1 MVIKYELL
9 IVMIFLSLQ
18 RRSQTSTVYIY
29 HVCISTGGRTLILIK
44 FFYHIISLDLNVHLI
59 SENTHVVLKM

>member
-29 HVCISTGGRTLILIK
+29 HVYISTGGRVGHLFISS
-44 FFYHIISLDLNVHLI
+44 FFITSLVWI
-59 SENTHVVLKM
+59 